1 MDDLRPKVGGPSG
14 RVRQALSGNLDF
26 LLRTVNALASRL
38 VSVGASV
45 WLTFVLAQHLG
56 PQGLGTYS
64 VGYALAMGLA
74 TIARFGLAIG
84 FVKWGAHLRARGS
97 QRDLLDA
104 FIHASTFCLVTGL
117 LVSVIALMLLWLGAR
132 HGSPLTLDSASIL
145 PFVLATPACAVT
157 YLFGA
162 YCRVMD
168 RPNLAPYFESAGV
181 ILLTLFGGWLAWQAT
196 GQVSLAVYGWSFLVS
211 SLLVMALALGNFIWE
226 NRHTLPPLHRRH
238 LRRPNPDDIW
248 SHGMKDYAVID
259 LIAFSHQYGIV
270 LIIGFF
276 LSQAEVGLFSAAHR
290 VASVLAFIV
299 VIFNSI
305 TMADFSR
312 LHATDDH
319 VALRRLAD
327 KSTLFMVSTAAPML
341 IGLALWPGALLGLF
355 GEAFQAPETRHVLL
369 ILLAGQTVN
378 LLTGAA
384 GPLLNMTGHQK
395 VVKVAA
401 IKSAIYAVLLLT
413 GLTWQFGL
421 IGAAIGASASL
432 MIRGLQLYLQVRQTL
447 SFLILPRL

>member
-1 MDDLRPKVGGPSG
+1 MQ
-14 RVRQALSGNLDF
+14 QALSGNLDF
-26 LLRTVNALASRL
+26 FVRTLNALASRL

-45 WLTFVLAQHLG
+45 CLTFVLAKHLG

-64 VGYALAMGLA
+64 MGYALAMGLA

-84 FVKWGAHLRARGS
+84 FVKWGAHLRARELR
-97 QRDLLDA
+97 RDLLDA
-104 FIHASTFCLVTGL
+104 FVHAATFCLITGML
-117 LVSVIALMLLWLGAR
+117 ISASALVLLWLGER
-132 HGSPLTLDSASIL
+132 HGNPLALDTMSIL

-196 GQVSLAVYGWSFLVS
+196 GQVSLAVYGWSFFVS
-211 SLLVMALALGNFIWE
+211 SMLVMVLALGHFIWE
-226 NRHTLPPLHRRH
+226 NRQALPPLRRH
-238 LRRPNPDDIW
+238 HLHRPSPDDIW

-276 LSQAEVGLFSAAHR
+276 LSQVEVGLFSAAHR

-312 LHATDDH
+312 LHTTDH
-319 VALRRLAD
+319 HAALRRLAN
-327 KSTLFMVSTAAPML
+327 KSTLFMVATAAPML
-341 IGLALWPGALLGLF
+341 IGLALWPDALLGLF
-355 GEAFQAPETRHVLL
+355 GEAFRAPETSRVLL

-395 VVKVAA
+395 VVKAAA
-401 IKSAIYAVLLLT
+401 IRSAIYAVILIT

-421 IGAAIGASASL
+421 TGAAVGAAASL
-432 MIRGLQLYLQVRQTL
+432 MVRGLQLYLQVRQTL

>member
-1 MDDLRPKVGGPSG
+1 ML
-14 RVRQALSGNLDF
+14 GNVDF
-26 LLRTVNALASRL
+26 LVRTLNALASRL
-38 VSVGASV
+38 VSVGASI

-56 PQGLGTYS
+56 PQGLGSYS
-64 VGYALAMGLA
+64 VGYALALGLA

-84 FVKWGAHLRARGS
+84 FVKWGAHLRACGS
-97 QRDLLDA
+97 RQDLLDA
-104 FIHASTFCLVTGL
+104 FVHATTFCLITGIL
-117 LVSVIALMLLWLGAR
+117 IGASALALLWLGEH
-132 HGSPLTLDSASIL
+132 HGNPLALHTTNLL

-168 RPNLAPYFESAGV
+168 RPNLAPYFESAGG
-181 ILLTLFGGWLAWQAT
+181 ILLTLFGGWLVWQGT
-196 GQVSLAVYGWSFLVS
+196 GQVSLAIYGWSFFVS
-211 SLLVMALALGNFIWE
+211 SILVMVLALGHFIWE
-226 NRHTLPPLHRRH
+226 NRQALPPLHRH
-238 LRRPNPDDIW
+238 YLRRPSRNDIW

-276 LSQAEVGLFSAAHR
+276 LSQADVGLFSAAHR

-319 VALRRLAD
+319 SALRQLAD
-327 KSTLFMVSTAAPML
+327 KSTLFMVATAAPVL
-341 IGLALWPGALLGLF
+341 IGLTLWPGTLLGLF
-355 GEAFQAPETRHVLL
+355 GNAFRAPETSRVLL
-369 ILLAGQTVN
+369 ILLAGQAVN
-378 LLTGAA
+378 LLTGSA

-395 VVKVAA
+395 VVKTAA
-401 IKSAIYAVLLLT
+401 IRSAVYAVALLT

-421 IGAAIGASASL
+421 TGAAMGAAAAM
-432 MIRGLQLYLQVRQTL
+432 MIRGLQLYLQVRHTL

>member
-1 MDDLRPKVGGPSG
+1 MDDLRPKAGGPSG
-14 RVRQALSGNLDF
+14 KVRQVLSGNLDF
-26 LLRTVNALASRL
+26 LLRTINALASRL

-45 WLTFVLAQHLG
+45 WLTFVLAQDLG
-56 PQGLGTYS
+56 PQGLGSYS
-64 VGYALAMGLA
+64 MGYALAMGLA

-104 FIHASTFCLVTGL
+104 FVHAATFCLITGIL
-117 LVSVIALMLLWLGAR
+117 ISASTLMLLWLGER
-132 HGSPLTLDSASIL
+132 HGNPLALDTTSIL

-157 YLFGA
+157 CLFGA

-181 ILLTLFGGWLAWQAT
+181 VLLTLFGGWLASHAM
-196 GQVSLAVYGWSFLVS
+196 GQVSLAVYGWAFFVS
-211 SLLVMALALGNFIWE
+211 SLLVMVLALGHFIWE
-226 NRHTLPPLHRRH
+226 NRQALPTLRRHH
-238 LRRPNPDDIW
+238 LRRPSPDDHW

-276 LSQAEVGLFSAAHR
+276 LPQAEVGLFSAAHR

-312 LHATDDH
+312 LHSTGDH
-319 VALRRLAD
+319 AALRRLAD
-327 KSTLFMVSTAAPML
+327 KSTLFMVATAAPML
-341 IGLALWPGALLGLF
+341 IGLSLWPGALLGLF
-355 GEAFQAPETRHVLL
+355 GEAFRAPETSRVLL

-395 VVKVAA
+395 VVKAA
-401 IKSAIYAVLLLT
+401 VIRSAVYAVVVLT
-413 GLTWQFGL
+413 GLTWLFGL
-421 IGAAIGASASL
+421 TGAATGASASL
-432 MIRGLQLYLQVRQTL
+432 MIRGMQLYLQVRQTL